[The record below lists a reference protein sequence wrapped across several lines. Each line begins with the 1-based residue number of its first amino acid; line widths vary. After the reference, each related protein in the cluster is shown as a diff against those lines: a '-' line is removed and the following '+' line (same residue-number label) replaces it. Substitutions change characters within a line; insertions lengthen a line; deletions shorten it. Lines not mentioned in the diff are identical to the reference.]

1 MATGNQNQKLDET
14 RWLDPASLMK
24 LKSLEL
30 QVKLVVEGFLL
41 GLHKSPF
48 HGFSA
53 EFTEYRPY
61 VEGDDTRYMDWKL
74 YARTDRYYIK
84 KFREETNVRTY
95 FVLDQSNSMSYSSL
109 EWSKMDYARLLVG
122 SLGYFILKQ
131 RDAVGA
137 CRFDSGI
144 QEYLPPAVR
153 VGQLRKFLKLLHS
166 ANPGKQTQLGVSLNG
181 LANLVKAKSKIV
193 MVSDFLGDLEV
204 LKNELKILSARGHE
218 ISLVQILDPK
228 EITWN
233 QNESLLLEDMENGKS
248 IFVNGKMAAQRY
260 QVKLDS
266 HLAALQKISSECGLK
281 YNIVSTESPLDQVC
295 YHYVRSESGG
305 WLPPKN
311 MESERSVA

>member
-1 MATGNQNQKLDET
+1 MATGQQTPKVEES

-30 QVKLVVEGFLL
+30 QIKLVVEGFLL

-61 VEGDDTRYMDWKL
+61 VEGDDTRYLDWKL

-84 KFREETNVRTY
+84 KFREETNVRSY
-95 FVLDQSNSMSYSSL
+95 FILDQSKSMAYSSI
-109 EWSKMDYARLLVG
+109 EWSKLDYARLLVG
-122 SLGYFILKQ
+122 SLGYFLLKQ

-166 ANPGKQTQLGVSLNG
+166 ANPGNETQLGTVVNG
-181 LANLVKAKSKIV
+181 LGNLVKSRSKIIL
-193 MVSDFLGDLEV
+193 VSDFLGDLDI
-204 LKNELKILSARGHE
+204 LRNELKLLSARGHD
-218 ISLVQILDPK
+218 ISLIQVLDPK
-228 EITWN
+228 EIKWDQN
-233 QNESLLLEDMENGKS
+233 QSLLLEDMESGKS
-248 IFVNGKMAAQRY
+248 IFVNGNTAAQSY
-260 QVKLDS
+260 QSKLDS
-266 HLAALQKISSECGLK
+266 HLTSLQKIANESGSR
-281 YNIVSTESPLDQVC
+281 YNIVSTAQPLDQVC
-295 YHYVRSESGG
+295 YHYVRSEVGG
-305 WLPPKN
+305 WLPPKSK
-311 MESERSVA
+311 EAERSVA